1 MPERR
6 VFLSAEWRELV
17 MLNYEV
23 KPGMLPGCLR
33 SGVELDSFE
42 GRTFI
47 GLFGFQFP
55 HTKLHEL
62 LAVPFQND
70 FDEVNLRF
78 HVRRRAVWD
87 KAYDQPTLFPWL
99 FSKSLAVPTK

>member
-47 GLFGFQFP
+47 GSLGFSSRTPSFMNSWRFP
-55 HTKLHEL
+55 SKTISTK
-62 LAVPFQND
+62 
-70 FDEVNLRF
+70 
-78 HVRRRAVWD
+78 
-87 KAYDQPTLFPWL
+87 
-99 FSKSLAVPTK
+99 